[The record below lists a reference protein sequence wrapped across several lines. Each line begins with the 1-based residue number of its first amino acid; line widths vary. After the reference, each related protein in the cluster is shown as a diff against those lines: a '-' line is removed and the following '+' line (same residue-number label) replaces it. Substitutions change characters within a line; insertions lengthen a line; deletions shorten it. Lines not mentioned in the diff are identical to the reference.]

1 MGTECV
7 CVRPFYPEVEHGPFT
22 VYISNGYD
30 LGLSSSWYIR
40 ILLKL
45 SPRPLLYA
53 ISFVAFLFH
62 SGFHVKACFVM
73 CAPVFL
79 SGEKVGV
86 EIRLNYFSSL
96 KEHQEIGLVKL
107 KGGEGSRELPVGG
120 RLGKT
125 LKNSGNVQLNQF
137 KSVYFQKWRPHVP
150 PRH

>member
-1 MGTECV
+1 M
-7 CVRPFYPEVEHGPFT
+7 
-22 VYISNGYD
+22 
-30 LGLSSSWYIR
+30 
-40 ILLKL
+40 
-45 SPRPLLYA
+45 
-53 ISFVAFLFH
+53 
-62 SGFHVKACFVM
+62 
-73 CAPVFL
+73 
-79 SGEKVGV
+79 GV